1 MNAMSSIKV
10 KITGTLLIVSALV
23 LFCSTILLTAI
34 EYLGI
39 SDYMV
44 NRRDSNP
51 VVTHL
56 LVDDNYYSSEDISV
70 DPYKSYTVQHLH
82 PYYLFSLPW
91 RTDDRARLENSI
103 VTIDS
108 DGFRNNPSNDG
119 QRSRTAILLGG
130 STAFG
135 HFSSSDET
143 TIAAVLAR
151 MLAINVVNRN
161 APSWNSHQELVALAK
176 YFDEYELS
184 ISFSLANDISV
195 ACGENSQWDDG
206 LRYLDSPESYS
217 TLQNKI
223 NDVRGEIASNLSLKV
238 FARSMFPDTYR
249 LLWLIKNHFIKNPNE
264 PHNIRICSDIEP
276 QDIALSFLQNQNAMN
291 ELSTARNAR
300 HVLVLQ
306 PHMSLIDSR
315 AVDHTFRNSVYDL
328 VMASDFC
335 KKNVCIDAR
344 ATQIPMEID
353 DLYNGTN
360 IETAVFADNVHL
372 TDNGVLL
379 FSQMLIDR
387 LPDLFS
393 IQN

>member
-1 MNAMSSIKV
+1 MM
-10 KITGTLLIVSALV
+10 
-23 LFCSTILLTAI
+23 
-34 EYLGI
+34 
-39 SDYMV
+39 
-44 NRRDSNP
+44 
-51 VVTHL
+51 
-56 LVDDNYYSSEDISV
+56 
-70 DPYKSYTVQHLH
+70 
-82 PYYLFSLPW
+82 
-91 RTDDRARLENSI
+91 
-103 VTIDS
+103 
-108 DGFRNNPSNDG
+108 
-119 QRSRTAILLGG
+119 
-130 STAFG
+130 FG
-135 HFSSSDET
+135 
-143 TIAAVLAR
+143 
-151 MLAINVVNRN
+151 
-161 APSWNSHQELVALAK
+161 
-176 YFDEYELS
+176 
-184 ISFSLANDISV
+184 
-195 ACGENSQWDDG
+195 
-206 LRYLDSPESYS
+206 
-217 TLQNKI
+217 
-223 NDVRGEIASNLSLKV
+223 GEIASNLSLKV

>member
-1 MNAMSSIKV
+1 MSSIKV

-223 NDVRGEIASNLSLKV
+223 NDVRGGDRFEPI
-238 FARSMFPDTYR
+238 
-249 LLWLIKNHFIKNPNE
+249 IK
-264 PHNIRICSDIEP
+264 
-276 QDIALSFLQNQNAMN
+276 SF
-291 ELSTARNAR
+291 
-300 HVLVLQ
+300 
-306 PHMSLIDSR
+306 
-315 AVDHTFRNSVYDL
+315 
-328 VMASDFC
+328 C
-335 KKNVCIDAR
+335 
-344 ATQIPMEID
+344 
-353 DLYNGTN
+353 
-360 IETAVFADNVHL
+360 
-372 TDNGVLL
+372 
-379 FSQMLIDR
+379 
-387 LPDLFS
+387 
-393 IQN
+393 